1 MSTPHRKL
9 HNAISV
15 DDHSVAGANPLDV
28 LRVNALGTAL
38 EYAPIGAGSDKNF
51 VHNQAAPLA
60 VWNVN
65 HGLNKFCSVVVV
77 DTSNRVVEGDIE
89 YIDLNNVQ
97 ITFSS
102 PVVGKAYFN

>member
-1 MSTPHRKL
+1 MSTDIKQLLPSDDYQ
-9 HNAISV
+9 AIIAAN
-15 DDHSVAGANPLDV
+15 AGANPP
-28 LRVNALGTAL
+28 NASNPFAT
-38 EYAPIGAGSDKNF
+38 IDDISGAVDKNF

-65 HGLNKFCSVVVV
+65 HGLNKFCSVTVV
-77 DTSNRVVEGDIE
+77 DTSNREVEGDIE
-89 YIDLNNVQ
+89 YTDSNNVQ